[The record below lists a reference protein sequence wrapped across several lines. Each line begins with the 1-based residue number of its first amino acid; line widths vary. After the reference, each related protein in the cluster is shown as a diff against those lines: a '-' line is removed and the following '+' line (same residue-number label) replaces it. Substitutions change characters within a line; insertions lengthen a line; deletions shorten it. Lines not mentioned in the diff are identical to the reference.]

1 MALFMLHISH
11 EGSDGSCFCSGNEG
25 QRAHIRKYSEFL
37 HLLMSVSESTG
48 FSFFKQKL
56 SAT

>member
-1 MALFMLHISH
+1 MVAVSVQEIRGKEL
-11 EGSDGSCFCSGNEG
+11 
-25 QRAHIRKYSEFL
+25 IRKYSDFL